1 MKALL
6 LAAGYGSRLGE
17 LTRQTPKCL
26 MQVGGKTML
35 DHWLFKLNALGV
47 EDFII
52 NTHYLP
58 EKVINFIANHELKE
72 KITLS
77 FEKELL
83 GTAGTLAAHSE
94 ILSTEVTFIVH
105 VDNFCFS
112 NLEFF
117 VEAHN
122 NRPSDAI
129 FTMLTFTTPNPENC
143 GIVEVNEKNILIN
156 FHEKTPSAPSCR
168 ANGAVYISSPEFFN
182 FIKKFDLFQKD
193 ISKHLIP
200 MLFGKIY
207 CVHTI
212 EYFVDIG
219 SKQSLNEANK
229 LATS

>member
-6 LAAGYGSRLGE
+6 LAAGYGSRLGK

-105 VDNFCFS
+105 VDNFCIS

-117 VEAHN
+117 LEAHN

-143 GIVEVNEKNILIN
+143 RIVEVNEKNILIN
-156 FHEKTPSAPSCR
+156 FHEKI
-168 ANGAVYISSPEFFN
+168 IS
-182 FIKKFDLFQKD
+182 
-193 ISKHLIP
+193 
-200 MLFGKIY
+200 
-207 CVHTI
+207 TI
-212 EYFVDIG
+212 L
-219 SKQSLNEANK
+219 QS
-229 LATS
+229 